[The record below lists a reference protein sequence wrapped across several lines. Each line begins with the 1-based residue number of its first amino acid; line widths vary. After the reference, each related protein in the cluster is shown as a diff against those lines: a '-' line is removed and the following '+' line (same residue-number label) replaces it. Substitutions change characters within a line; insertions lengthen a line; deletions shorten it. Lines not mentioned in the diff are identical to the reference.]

1 MRLRARRS
9 GGARWILLILS
20 LLLLTGHV
28 CVLPTHG
35 HAEPAPMSADAD
47 HSHGGGAGD
56 GAHGASC
63 EALRSSWAGSP
74 TVASST
80 VTVVADVVAPCRRW
94 IGRSDAPKAVASSPP
109 LFLLHAALLI

>member
-20 LLLLTGHV
+20 LLLLTGRV

-35 HAEPAPMSADAD
+35 HAEPAAMPVDAN
-47 HSHGGGAGD
+47 HSHDGGEGD

-74 TVASST
+74 TVAPPAL
-80 VTVVADVVAPCRRW
+80 TVVADVVAPCRRCM
-94 IGRSDAPKAVASSPP
+94 GRSDAPTAVASSPP

>member
-9 GGARWILLILS
+9 GGVRWIFLILS

-35 HAEPAPMSADAD
+35 HAEPVPMPAGAG
-47 HSHGGGAGD
+47 HSHDGGAGD
-56 GAHGASC
+56 GVHGASC
-63 EALRSSWAGSP
+63 EALRSSWGSA
-74 TVASST
+74 TVAPSA

-94 IGRSDAPKAVASSPP
+94 IGRSDTPKTVATSPP